1 MVHAETLQNVKYQ
14 LQWFLLACALL
25 LGGAALVVATRPVP
39 IPAAP
44 AHPPAGVGG
53 VAELAVITHLVRAV
67 GVPGGQIPEAHTIG
81 IDPAGPDQ
89 WAARVAIHDPA
100 ALRLWQVRV
109 STAQG
114 TPQVVGLPALV
125 PVPDLAPVAKP
136 TFAPGGGDPA
146 LRQVVADTLA
156 GLLTGSPDLGR
167 YTSADATL
175 TPINPPP
182 FVSVELVGLTKPEQV
197 GEDVLVLAEITGQR
211 ADGVTISAHYPLAL
225 TQTEGRWEVRG
236 ILRALP
242 TGHQAPNP
250 TQ

>member
-1 MVHAETLQNVKYQ
+1 MVHAETLQNAKNQ

-25 LGGAALVVATRPVP
+25 LGGAALVVSTRPVP
-39 IPAAP
+39 VPEAP
-44 AHPPAGVGG
+44 VHPPAGVGG
-53 VAELAVITHLVRAV
+53 VAELAVITHLVRAA
-67 GVPGGQIPEAHTIG
+67 GASNGQIPEAHTIG
-81 IDPAGPDQ
+81 IEPAGIDQ
-89 WAARVAIHDPA
+89 WAARVAIHDPN

-125 PVPDLAPVAKP
+125 PVPDLTPVAKP

-146 LRQVVADTLA
+146 LRQTVADTLA

-175 TPINPPP
+175 TPITPPP
-182 FVSVELVGLTKPEQV
+182 FVSVELIGLTKPEAM

-211 ADGVTISAHYPLAL
+211 ADGVTINAQYPLAL
-225 TQTEGRWEVRG
+225 TKQEGRWEVRG

-242 TGHQAPNP
+242 TGQQTANS
-250 TQ
+250 T